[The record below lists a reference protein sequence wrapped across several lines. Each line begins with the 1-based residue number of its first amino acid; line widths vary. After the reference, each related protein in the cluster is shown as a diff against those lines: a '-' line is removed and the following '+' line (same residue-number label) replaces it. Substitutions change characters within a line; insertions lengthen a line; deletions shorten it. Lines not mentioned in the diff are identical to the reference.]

1 MTAPGPLHSTFH
13 PRGCSLVVQ
22 LYPSTKDNDAGPL
35 GASRS
40 LLGTCVVVWAGRARS
55 PERQHC
61 PGGRSAHISWQ
72 HWAAS
77 EPSGSSWA
85 SPIRCVPTCRAA
97 CKRSSATDSRI
108 LGMPECQKK
117 PYPTLPAA
125 VIALHAIRKAQVKR
139 GRTGPT
145 GAYWCRSC
153 RQFHLTS
160 KSSTRLPPWRR
171 TPGSERGGLP

>member
-1 MTAPGPLHSTFH
+1 
-13 PRGCSLVVQ
+13 
-22 LYPSTKDNDAGPL
+22 
-35 GASRS
+35 
-40 LLGTCVVVWAGRARS
+40 
-55 PERQHC
+55 
-61 PGGRSAHISWQ
+61 
-72 HWAAS
+72 
-77 EPSGSSWA
+77 
-85 SPIRCVPTCRAA
+85 
-97 CKRSSATDSRI
+97 
-108 LGMPECQKK
+108 MPECQKK